1 MSTTPAPITA
11 VATAQSWF
19 KVHERLLCVFAAFV
33 LVFLLTNRVL
43 KSWDA
48 HDSKKV
54 AAAQSVVA
62 TDVHTDAGLQA
73 QVVALQ
79 EQVKNQSLTLQAALA
94 IKLKA
99 DQTISAPIAAQ
110 KLGGTPVDA
119 TTVNLPIDAARKDVA
134 QLDTLTVVEAQLTT
148 ETSLASSQQAL
159 IVGLQQTQADKD
171 KVCQAQIAD
180 LKVKSRRSFLRGFK
194 YGFLTGITLGIYAG
208 HSI

>member
-1 MSTTPAPITA
+1 MSTTPAPIIT
-11 VATAQSWF
+11 VATAESWL

-33 LVFLLTNRVL
+33 LIFLLTNRVL

-54 AAAQSVVA
+54 VAAQSVVA

-73 QVVALQ
+73 QVAALQ
-79 EQVKNQSLTLQAALA
+79 GQVKNQALTLQAALSV
-94 IKLKA
+94 KLKE
-99 DQTISAPIAAQ
+99 DQTISAPTAAQ
-110 KLGGTPVDA
+110 ELGGTAVDA
-119 TTVNLPIDAARKDVA
+119 STVSLPIDAARTDVA
-134 QLDTLTVVEAQLTT
+134 QLDTLPVVEAQLTT
-148 ETSLASSQQAL
+148 ETSLAASQQAL

-180 LKVKSRRSFLRGFK
+180 LKVKSKRSFLRGFK

-208 HSI
+208 HSL